1 MAQSFCL
8 RVGLSGQSHLSPS
21 KIEAPIAPWW
31 LSGRSLEP
39 DARGLSSEDD
49 PNAMGRAVLCQRD
62 SYLISGQRL
71 AVELRTGDPT
81 TDPMGVLDHDFVARR
96 GVLKH
101 DFEARPMLGNAR
113 REEQEC
119 SLKPKAKN
127 RFDAGSIHPPGR
139 SGVPRPS
146 AASEMRRF

>member
-1 MAQSFCL
+1 VAAND
-8 RVGLSGQSHLSPS
+8 RVGQRRGTASSNSLPSSG
-21 KIEAPIAPWW
+21 E
-31 LSGRSLEP
+31 SGANP
-39 DARGLSSEDD
+39 TCTDGRGVSSEDD
-49 PNAMGRAVLCQRD
+49 PHAMGRAVLCQRD

-127 RFDAGSIHPPGR
+127 RFDTLSFLGQYVLR
-139 SGVPRPS
+139 SGS
-146 AASEMRRF
+146 SEPGPT